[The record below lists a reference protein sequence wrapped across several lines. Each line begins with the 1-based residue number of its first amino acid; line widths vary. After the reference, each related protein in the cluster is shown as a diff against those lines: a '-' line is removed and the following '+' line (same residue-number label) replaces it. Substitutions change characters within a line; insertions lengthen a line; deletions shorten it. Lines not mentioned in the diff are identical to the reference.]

1 MGGLLAAGPSSCW
14 LLVAGHKEVDM
25 TNKLLITF
33 IFALVFSFACA
44 RPNGLVG
51 PAGASKIKASNTSLE
66 DRGNH
71 RQHSRHS
78 RP

>member
-1 MGGLLAAGPSSCW
+1 M
-14 LLVAGHKEVDM
+14 VAGHKEVDM
-25 TNKLLITF
+25 TNKLLIILIF
-33 IFALVFSFACA
+33 IFVLVFGFGCA
-44 RPNGLVG
+44 RPNGLAG
-51 PAGASKIKASNTSLE
+51 PAGADKIKASNTSLE